1 MSEAVLELAPLP
13 RKRNPVVSDKLRL
26 FIIVSL
32 LLHFGVAVIYG
43 LPAYMAKVVQEELEE
58 EHKELEKLREEVAE
72 KKAEE
77 VKKEIA
83 KEEVKKDIEEQLK
96 EDFEQIVQDEKTEE
110 QKMELWDMVL
120 QGVTAELEQY
130 ANDLMDSSATSED
143 LAADRSALN
152 QAMVDELL
160 NQLKNMKKEELKQG
174 FIAAVEEKVAG
185 KVADHFKTQIER
197 RIGTPLQREGAKIAR
212 DEQTFTQRQK
222 AAINQQLDAAKKQ
235 AAAAEK
241 DLAATK
247 AKIEQSEAAAAKEKD
262 PKAAEAKTA
271 QNTKA
276 QAPVADRAGKELE
289 QAQKHVDEAGKL
301 AQVFAGDV
309 DKKVTEPTGQ
319 AAKEA
324 QEKAEKAESAAAEGK
339 ATEAKQQADEGQKKA
354 QDLAKAID
362 EAKAAANSGEID
374 PEKLAKAM
382 MKDVTDKQVKGM
394 LDKSFEENFK
404 ENTLP
409 RLGEKVEEAFK
420 KALDSANIEDQKLVE
435 EVGQEVRKMLGDK
448 VPEKADAAKAGT
460 ESLEKGE
467 KLAEASEATDAQK
480 SSQRGKEVASK
491 LSNAAKDLTDK
502 EISAMT
508 KDGKGDASLLSDLPA
523 GDEQEG
529 EKKEDLLSRVENLSK
544 NMKDGRMAFM
554 DAAGASEKQAQLRQK
569 ALDRRNEATR
579 NMRSKLLFNKEM
591 YEQFTAEIHD
601 RDRGAARGEAWELKG
616 AEGETAAGRDDET
629 AAMATVLVMPPEP
642 EGEVKGEAAENKPY
656 EPEFKTKKFTIARYM
671 QEKPVIDG
679 KLEEWK
685 DVEAMKLHHSW
696 ADKSRPG
703 LKIAEPQ
710 CVKFAWDNGGLY
722 LCYDIVD
729 ADNDIKY
736 VETHRFWEG
745 DGVEIYLDTLNTK
758 DRKRGSDWTQQFWAW
773 PFGEAANPGHI
784 GGEVVSQKGGGHNY
798 LPCGPGK
805 FQRAAQKTK
814 DGWSMEIYLPK
825 DAIRKPDLRAGR
837 IIGFDTCVMTG
848 SPLDYFWCGS
858 NELRPSE
865 HPDSWGDVLLSGS
878 DGKLES
884 PEQFKAERKDG
895 ETAKPARA
903 VVVGKPLKI
912 SVADADMNLDPKKKD
927 KVSVTVK
934 SAMGDNELV
943 VLEETEAGSGL
954 FEGALATAFAL
965 GEPTP
970 EVLNLY
976 EGETVTLV
984 YTDQGRANGA
994 RDVEVKLE
1002 LVSALG
1008 AVEVSGQ

>member
-13 RKRNPVVSDKLRL
+13 KTRKPVVSDKLRL
-26 FIIVSL
+26 FIIVSV
-32 LLHFGVAVIYG
+32 LLHVGIALIWG
-43 LPAYMAKVVQEELEE
+43 LPAYLEKVHEEELAREHEELE
-58 EHKELEKLREEVAE
+58 KKREEIAE

-77 VKKEIA
+77 VKKEKA
-83 KEEVKKDIEEQLK
+83 KEDVKEDIKEQLK

-130 ANDLMDSSATSED
+130 AADLMDNSATSDD

-160 NQLKNMKKEELKQG
+160 NQLKNMKKDELKQG

-197 RIGTPLQREGAKIAR
+197 RVGTQLQREGAKIKR

-241 DLAATK
+241 DLAAAK
-247 AKIEQSEAAAAKEKD
+247 AKIEQGEAAAAKD
-262 PKAAEAKTA
+262 PKNADAKSA

-276 QAPVADRAGKELE
+276 QAPVADRAGKAIE

-301 AQVFAGDV
+301 AQVFSGEV
-309 DKKVTEPTGQ
+309 DKKVTEPTGK
-319 AAKEA
+319 AAKDA
-324 QEKAEKAESAAAEGK
+324 QDKAEKAESAAAEGK
-339 ATEAKQQADEGQKKA
+339 AAEAKQQADEGQKKA

-382 MKDVTDKQVKGM
+382 MKDVTDKEVKGM
-394 LDKSFEENFK
+394 LDKSFEEGFK

-435 EVGQEVRKMLGDK
+435 EVGKEVRKMLGDK
-448 VPEKADAAKAGT
+448 VPEKADASKAGT
-460 ESLEKGE
+460 EALETGE
-467 KLAEASEATDAQK
+467 QLAEAGEPTDAQK

-491 LSNAAKDLTDK
+491 LSKAAKDLADK

-523 GDEQEG
+523 SENEDG

-569 ALDRRNEATR
+569 ALDRQNEATR
-579 NMRSKLLFNKEM
+579 NLRSKLLFNKEL

-601 RDRGAARGEAWELKG
+601 RNRGAARGEAWELKG
-616 AEGETAAGRDDET
+616 AEGETAAGKDDET

-679 KLEEWK
+679 KLDEWK
-685 DVEAMKLHHSW
+685 DVDAMKLHHSW
-696 ADKSRPG
+696 ADKSRPE

-745 DGVEIYLDTLNTK
+745 DGCEIYLDTLNTK
-758 DRKRGSDWTQQFWAW
+758 DRKRGSEWTQQFWAW

-784 GGEVVSQKGGGHNY
+784 GGEVVSQKGGGHKY

-814 DGWSMEIYLPK
+814 LGWSMEIYLPK

-878 DGKLES
+878 DGKLEA

-895 ETAKPARA
+895 EAAKPARA

-912 SVADADMNLDPKKKD
+912 SVADADMNLDPEKKD
-927 KVSVTVK
+927 KVTVTVK

-943 VLEETEAGSGL
+943 VLEETEIGSGL

-976 EGETVTLV
+976 EGETATLV